1 MDRWMKKNYAFKSRR
16 GILRWFLTCLTLFWM
31 VFIFMMSSAG
41 KDESN
46 SQSGAV
52 CEFICEHFV
61 EGYEEMAPEEQIQMQ
76 QKISFPVRKCAH
88 LSEYAVLGAL
98 MTLTAASWR
107 REGEETM
114 RTGETPGGTVR
125 ILPVLAAGFLYAV
138 SDEIHQIFVPGR
150 SGEPRDVLI
159 DTSGVLIGICLVRF
173 HFSLRERRKRK
184 HPRTLPEV

>member
-98 MTLTAASWR
+98 MILTAASWR

-184 HPRTLPEV
+184 HPRTLSEV

>member
-16 GILRWFLTCLTLFWM
+16 GFLRWFLTCLTLFWM

-107 REGEETM
+107 WEDEETM
-114 RTGETPGGTVR
+114 RTGETPGGTVH

>member
-1 MDRWMKKNYAFKSRR
+1 MDRWMKKNYDFKSRR

-98 MTLTAASWR
+98 MTLTAASWLR
-107 REGEETM
+107 RDEETM
-114 RTGETPGGTVR
+114 RTGETAGGTVR

>member
-1 MDRWMKKNYAFKSRR
+1 MDRWMKKNYDFKSRR

-76 QKISFPVRKCAH
+76 QKISFPVGGAYDTHCGFLDQGRRGSACVVV
-88 LSEYAVLGAL
+88 LSNDGNYSLLAQGKRGCSPRVAE
-98 MTLTAASWR
+98 
-107 REGEETM
+107 
-114 RTGETPGGTVR
+114 PGGYC
-125 ILPVLAAGFLYAV
+125 GFLA
-138 SDEIHQIFVPGR
+138 QGR
-150 SGEPRDVLI
+150 
-159 DTSGVLIGICLVRF
+159 
-173 HFSLRERRKRK
+173 
-184 HPRTLPEV
+184 